1 MALRCWSKS
10 KLLKSPDEQDRDTV
24 ALFSTFAIL
33 VHFTRSAFENWS
45 QQWFRGPERA
55 WPLVDLRH
63 GESVFAEAT
72 LGPGAGEGRVL
83 VAVPHLLL
91 GLERAKS
98 SFLSRGDFIAGLV
111 PAADHR
117 LRGEAVHICDH
128 PQLRPNPP
136 DNCPY
141 ALSPVPKPP
150 TPPSCKI
157 LTGQT
162 LECIGRW
169 GGVSWV
175 VGLGSLPLA
184 PKLLKGFSSYF
195 WGGRMKVCATHRGP
209 NPPPHCLLLLFLC
222 FLSLFQGS
230 YWRAWI
236 FITKEG
242 RAQCQITRLNCRINS
257 AQNVCSTNLWKTLDD

>member
-1 MALRCWSKS
+1 MALRCWTKS
-10 KLLKSPDEQDRDTV
+10 KLKSPDEQDRDTV
-24 ALFSTFAIL
+24 SLFSTFAIL
-33 VHFTRSAFENWS
+33 VDFTRSAFENWS
-45 QQWFRGPERA
+45 QQWFWGPEGA
-55 WPLVDLRH
+55 WPLVDLWH
-63 GESVFAEAT
+63 GESMFAEAT
-72 LGPGAGEGRVL
+72 LWPGAGEGRVL
-83 VAVPHLLL
+83 VAVPHLRL

-98 SFLSRGDFIAGLV
+98 PFLSRGDFIAGLV

-117 LRGEAVHICDH
+117 LRWEAVHICDH

-141 ALSPVPKPP
+141 ALYPVPKPP

-162 LECIGRW
+162 LEWIGGW

-184 PKLLKGFSSYF
+184 PKLLKGFSFYF

-222 FLSLFQGS
+222 FLSHFQGVLLA
-230 YWRAWI
+230 RMD
-236 FITKEG
+236 FHHKG
-242 RAQCQITRLNCRINS
+242 RPCTVSDYKIKL
-257 AQNVCSTNLWKTLDD
+257 QNK